1 MITAIIQFIQPNNL
15 KFSLNKNEVMI
26 EKLIINVDIRQKFV
40 IRLKGSSS
48 NTIFSTLL
56 FLYNDLVSDEMKNGL
71 LIRAIVSK
79 TKVINKL

>member
-1 MITAIIQFIQPNNL
+1 
-15 KFSLNKNEVMI
+15 MI